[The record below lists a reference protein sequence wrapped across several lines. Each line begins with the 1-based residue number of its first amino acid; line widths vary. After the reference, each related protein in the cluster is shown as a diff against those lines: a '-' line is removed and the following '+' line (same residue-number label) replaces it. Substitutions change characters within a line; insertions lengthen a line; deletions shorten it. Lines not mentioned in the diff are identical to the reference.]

1 MTNKPA
7 DQHAKRTGPRIA
19 ASKADIIVAQATQ
32 QIVFDLL
39 AEQMREK
46 AAAARRQFT

>member
-1 MTNKPA
+1 MTGEPA
-7 DQHAKRTGPRIA
+7 DQHTKRTGPRIA
-19 ASKADIIVAQATQ
+19 AKADIIVAQATQ